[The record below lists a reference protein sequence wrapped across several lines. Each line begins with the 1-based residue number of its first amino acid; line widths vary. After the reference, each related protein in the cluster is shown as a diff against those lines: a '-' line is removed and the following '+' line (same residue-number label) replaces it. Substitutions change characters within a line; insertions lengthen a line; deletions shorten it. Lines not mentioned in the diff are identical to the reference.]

1 MSQRTLVFLS
11 AWSILFGSC
20 GDDDQAAGG
29 ELCDNQRDDDG
40 DQFIDCADQD
50 CWRHASC
57 ADGAGGD
64 TSVGDGEVS
73 PDIAATG
80 ATDTTGAS
88 ETTSDTSAPGDVST
102 TCDPC
107 SDLGQ
112 IKGRVCS
119 PSQHVYVNGATVVV
133 EGTGCDGQPFRKET
147 TSGADGTYWLLD
159 VPCGAHTITITK
171 GSFAAEH
178 PISVAGGIITDVT
191 GAAQKLCLEA
201 ARTRI
206 AVIDGSWDDLE
217 GLLAQ
222 LALDYDLYNDDGA
235 GTAVGTTVGL
245 LSDPATLYGYDIL
258 FVNCGATAGWMPQEH
273 PEVMGNVK
281 EFVLRGGSLYMSDYA
296 WVFGE
301 HAFPDAVEW
310 LNSDDPT
317 GMGKTDTS
325 PQQIPSGTTSNATI
339 ADGALAAVL
348 GKATIRIVFDQG
360 PQIAPESV
368 GPGTFA
374 HVVGDIV
381 VPLDF
386 TIRSA
391 PLALSYVPAQGAGR
405 VIYTNFHNDAQTTSD
420 MLTILNYLVFSL

>member
-1 MSQRTLVFLS
+1 MSKRVLVFLV
-11 AWSILFGSC
+11 AWSSLFGSC
-20 GDDDQAAGG
+20 GEDDQAAGG
-29 ELCDNQRDDDG
+29 GEICSNQADDDG
-40 DQFIDCADQD
+40 DGFVDCLDQD

-57 ADGAGGD
+57 GDASAGDATADG
-64 TSVGDGEVS
+64 S
-73 PDIAATG
+73 ATDASG
-80 ATDTTGAS
+80 LDAEATTATETTAATDTT
-88 ETTSDTSAPGDVST
+88 TSDTT
-102 TCDPC
+102 TGCDPC
-107 SDLGQ
+107 GDLGQ

-119 PSQHVYVNGATVVV
+119 PSQHVYVGGANVVV
-133 EGTGCDGQPFRKET
+133 EGTGCDGQAFRKET
-147 TSGADGTYWLLD
+147 TSANDGTYWLLD
-159 VPCGAHTITITK
+159 VPCGQHTITITK

-178 PISVAGGIITDVT
+178 PIAVAGGQITDVT

-222 LALDYDLYNDDGA
+222 LGLGYDLYNDDGDD
-235 GTAVGTTVGL
+235 GAVGTTVGL
-245 LSDPATLYGYDIL
+245 LSDPQTLAGYDIL

-281 EFVLRGGSLYMSDYA
+281 EFVVRGGSLYMSDYA

-310 LNSDDPT
+310 LNDDDPT

-325 PQQIPSGTTSNATI
+325 PQQIPSGTVSNAVVV
-339 ADGALAAVL
+339 DGALAAVL
-348 GKATIRIVFDQG
+348 GKSQIRIVFDQG
-360 PQIAPESV
+360 PQIAPLSV
-368 GPGTFA
+368 GAGTFA
-374 HVVGDIV
+374 HVVGDID

-386 TIRSA
+386 SIDDA

-420 MLTILNYLVFSL
+420 MLAILNYLVFTL